1 MSGKIK
7 KVEIQIFWFFVDVLL
22 SYWRAQRRSFVQHPT
37 EVSKLRLSSSKRAL
51 SSFQKKKKKKKREH
65 FQACVSVRARLAQ
78 IIEARVSERL
88 SPP

>member
-22 SYWRAQRRSFVQHPT
+22 SYWRAQRRSSVQHPT
-37 EVSKLRLSSSKRAL
+37 EVSKLRLSSSNRAL
-51 SSFQKKKKKKKREH
+51 SSFQKKKREH